1 MINRDSSGQTL
12 HATSV
17 AVDGRA
23 ALIRGPSGSGKSGLA
38 LQLIAYGASL
48 VSDDRTCITRQ
59 NEHIILSAPEALSG
73 LIEARN
79 VGILSCP
86 TVSSA
91 QLGFI
96 VDMSQVENHRLPPFH
111 EDKLLGMSVPVIRRT
126 DADHFPAAI
135 MLYLRNG
142 RVN

>member
-1 MINRDSSGQTL
+1 MTDQNSNVETL
-12 HATSV
+12 HATSI

-59 NEHIILSAPEALSG
+59 NAQIMLSAPPALRG
-73 LIEARN
+73 LIEARG
-79 VGILSCP
+79 VGILSSP
-86 TVSSA
+86 TVPSA
-91 QLGFI
+91 QLAFI
-96 VDMSQVENHRLPPFH
+96 VDMTQAEEDRLPPFH
-111 EDKLLGMSVPVIRRT
+111 ADRLLGMTVPVIRKT

-135 MLYLRNG
+135 MLYLAHG

>member
-1 MINRDSSGQTL
+1 MNQDSNGHIL

-48 VSDDRTCITRQ
+48 VSDDRTCISRQ
-59 NEHIILSAPEALSG
+59 NEQIILSAPKALHG
-73 LIEARN
+73 LIEARS
-79 VGILSCP
+79 VGILSSP
-86 TVSSA
+86 VLPSA
-91 QLGFI
+91 PLALI
-96 VDMSQVENHRLPPFH
+96 VDLTQTEDHRLPPFR
-111 EDKLLGMSVPVIRRT
+111 EDTLLGLSVPVIRKT

-135 MLYLRNG
+135 MLYLRHG